1 MALDILIQKT
11 HIFTRKNAGYWIYL
25 DCFELSFGGSGEIR
39 THERDKPSPVFK
51 TGAFNHSATLPS
63 GYRQMN
69 CIGPIKTLL
78 HGVCKLS
85 ATMFIN
91 FQEIALYPSL
101 SGMPTAAR

>member
-1 MALDILIQKT
+1 
-11 HIFTRKNAGYWIYL
+11 
-25 DCFELSFGGSGEIR
+25 
-39 THERDKPSPVFK
+39 
-51 TGAFNHSATLPS
+51 
-63 GYRQMN
+63 MN
-69 CIGPIKTLL
+69 CVGPIPTLL